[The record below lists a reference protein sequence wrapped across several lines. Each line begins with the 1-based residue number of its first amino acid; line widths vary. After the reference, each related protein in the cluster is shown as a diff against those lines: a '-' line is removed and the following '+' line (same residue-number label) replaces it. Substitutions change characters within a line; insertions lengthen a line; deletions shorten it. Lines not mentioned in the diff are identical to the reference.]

1 MWRWILRIRREHG
14 VVITMLLFLFLC
26 LCLSYAKRNANSH
39 GNNRKH
45 TDDMRRVAN
54 ENWPKYTKVSG
65 TRLRRHANFRQTR
78 FVRVKEKQ
86 GEKLRTNFKRFE
98 NEKVKAGVKRN
109 VPTKPKVIIKKHAMF
124 RQRSFVDPRKN
135 KQMGK
140 SNSVLNRKRVVKNH
154 WLILPQ

>member
-39 GNNRKH
+39 GNNRQH
-45 TDDMRRVAN
+45 IDDMRRMTN

-124 RQRSFVDPRKN
+124 RQRSFVEPRKN

-140 SNSVLNRKRVVKNH
+140 SNGVVNRKRVVKNH